1 MQSSLSDRIRLV
13 LVIAGLTFACAD
25 SSTAE
30 SLVWP
35 TQTVRIIVGYPPGA
49 SPDTVARLLADP
61 LSRALGKAVIVENKQ
76 GAAGNLGVDAVVR
89 SSDGHTFGITTFG
102 PLTTSKKLFKNLP
115 YDPVKDVTP
124 LSLAV
129 TSPLVLVC
137 DVNLPPI
144 SLKEFLTWAKGQP
157 DGVTYGSI
165 GVGTGSHLAMELFA
179 SRSGIKVV
187 HVPYQGIPQVT
198 TAILSHQVQAAFMP
212 PSGALAQSKAG
223 KLRMLAVSAPQRWP
237 LMPDLPT
244 VAESADLPD
253 FKGELWIGAFGP
265 ATMPPAV
272 AARLSAEI
280 DTVLKQTEIH
290 DQLLSQGWQV
300 VGGGADVLRRRM
312 ANDTVLWGRVIQ
324 EAKVPTE

>member
-1 MQSSLSDRIRLV
+1 MHSSFSDRIRLV

-25 SSTAE
+25 SSAAE

-144 SLKEFLTWAKGQP
+144 SLKEFLTWAKAQP

-165 GVGTGSHLAMELFA
+165 GVGTGSHLTMELFA

-244 VAESADLPD
+244 VAESADLRILRVNC
-253 FKGELWIGAFGP
+253 GSARSGP
-265 ATMPPAV
+265 RPC
-272 AARLSAEI
+272 R
-280 DTVLKQTEIH
+280 Q
-290 DQLLSQGWQV
+290 QLQRG
-300 VGGGADVLRRRM
+300 
-312 ANDTVLWGRVIQ
+312 
-324 EAKVPTE
+324 

>member
-1 MQSSLSDRIRLV
+1 MHSSFSDRIRLV

-25 SSTAE
+25 SSAAE

-272 AARLSAEI
+272 AARLSVEI

>member
-1 MQSSLSDRIRLV
+1 MQPLFSNLSRLI
-13 LVIAGLTFACAD
+13 LVIAGLTLACESA
-25 SSTAE
+25 SAAE
-30 SLVWP
+30 SQSWP

-49 SPDTVARLLADP
+49 SPDTLARLIADP
-61 LSRALGKAVIVENKQ
+61 LSRAIGKAVIVENKQ
-76 GAAGNLGVDAVVR
+76 GAAGNLGVDAVVK
-89 SSDGHTFGITTFG
+89 SSDGHTLGITTFG
-102 PLTTSKKLFKNLP
+102 PLTTSKRLFKHLP
-115 YDPVKDVTP
+115 YDPAKDVTP
-124 LSLAV
+124 LSLAA

-137 DVNLPPI
+137 DVSLPLT
-144 SLKEFLTWAKGQP
+144 SLKEVLAWAKIQQ

-165 GVGTGSHLAMELFA
+165 GIGTGSHLAMELFA
-179 SRSGIKVV
+179 TKSGIQVV

-244 VAESADLPD
+244 VAEAADLPE
-253 FKGELWIGAFGP
+253 FKGELWIGVFGP

-280 DTVLKQTEIH
+280 DTVLKQPEIR

-300 VGGGADVLRRRM
+300 VGGGAEVLRRRM

-324 EAKVPTE
+324 EAKVPME